1 MTFVAYVFCFRVLN
15 PSASWMAKL
24 AVGLAGLLVL
34 LNPWQAENL
43 IWTINVH
50 WFVQGFGCCLVLLA
64 LFAFQIQSVPP
75 LWLDLVLPVSP
86 C

>member
-43 IWTINVH
+43 IWTSMFIGL
-50 WFVQGFGCCLVLLA
+50 FRGFYCSWLLLA
-64 LFAFQIQSVPP
+64 FCIPKPKFPRFGLILFCRF
-75 LWLDLVLPVSP
+75 SP